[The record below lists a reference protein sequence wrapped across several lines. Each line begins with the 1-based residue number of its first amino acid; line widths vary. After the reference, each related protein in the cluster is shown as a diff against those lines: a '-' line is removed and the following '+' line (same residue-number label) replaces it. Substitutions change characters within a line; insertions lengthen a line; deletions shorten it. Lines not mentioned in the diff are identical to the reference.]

1 MSSSKYHKQFEPGF
15 KKEMVRLVQELGRSP
30 VEVAKEIGITA
41 TSMRRWIKE
50 YGNEADPR
58 VFPGKG
64 NQHPAD
70 EEIREIRRRMH
81 DLEQENA
88 ILKKAMH
95 IFAKD
100 VK

>member
-1 MSSSKYHKQFEPGF
+1 
-15 KKEMVRLVQELGRSP
+15 MVRLVEELGRSP
-30 VEVAKEIGITA
+30 REVASEIGITP

-50 YGNEADPR
+50 YGNNADSKA
-58 VFPGKG
+58 FPGKG
-64 NQHPAD
+64 KQHPAD
-70 EEIREIRRRMH
+70 EEMRKIKRRIQ